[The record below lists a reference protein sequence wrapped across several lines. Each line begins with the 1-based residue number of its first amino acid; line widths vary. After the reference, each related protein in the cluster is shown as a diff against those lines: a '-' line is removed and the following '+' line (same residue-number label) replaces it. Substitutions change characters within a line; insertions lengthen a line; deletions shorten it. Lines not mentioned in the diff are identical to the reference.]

1 MRTLPSLFSPRC
13 LVSLA
18 PWAGGSLLALLAL
31 MMLAGCTTMTPTA
44 TTIEA
49 GEREATFNVT
59 PDVRL
64 PLPSAVCS
72 VGETSATL
80 LTFDYVGKTHPLIA
94 LTRCSA
100 GKEGAG
106 SRLTMWGLT
115 TTGMRLF
122 TIDWEGTRVVAQS
135 HLPPQVA
142 KTIAGLPDP
151 HQVLGDY
158 ALAHLALSEWAPYL
172 AKAVGA
178 KGPLTLTDDEAGTRT
193 LRDAAGNVVETIAYT
208 NTDTN
213 TATITNRRE
222 ASKRL
227 PERLEQRIFHYRI
240 TFEALPMD
248 DFTIPTND

>member
-1 MRTLPSLFSPRC
+1 MRTLPSLFSPRRI
-13 LVSLA
+13 VSLA
-18 PWAGGSLLALLAL
+18 PWAGGSLVALFT
-31 MMLAGCTTMTPTA
+31 LAGCTTMTTTTMTPTA

-49 GEREATFNVT
+49 GERDAAFSVT
-59 PDVRL
+59 PTVRL

-80 LTFDYVGKTHPLIA
+80 LTFDYAGKTHPLIA

-100 GKEGAG
+100 GEKGALG
-106 SRLTMWGLT
+106 PRFTMWGLT

-122 TIDWEGTRVVAQS
+122 TITWEGRRVAAQS

-158 ALAHLALSEWAPYL
+158 ALAHLGVSEWAPYL
-172 AKAVGA
+172 AKAVGD
-178 KGPLTLTDDEAGTRT
+178 KGALTLTDDGEGTRT
-193 LRDAAGNVVETIAYT
+193 LRDAAGNVLETITYT
-208 NTDTN
+208 
-213 TATITNRRE
+213 RE
-222 ASKRL
+222 GGKHL
-227 PERLEQRIFHYRI
+227 PARLEHQVFHYQI

-248 DFTIPTND
+248 DFTLPTND